1 MDHQAVKHHF
11 LRQLLNHH
19 QGIDQEALVQ
29 KSSQSAGVSPDDH
42 RENILDWINFL
53 ISTGHVKR
61 AGETITPD
69 DMNRLRVV
77 HDVVEARRDFRAV
90 GADPQLVEFFL
101 SHDR

>member
-1 MDHQAVKHHF
+1 MDQQAMKHHF
-11 LRQLLNHH
+11 LRQLLNH

-29 KSSQSAGVSPDDH
+29 KTSQSAGVSPDDH

-61 AGETITPD
+61 AGETITPG
-69 DMNRLRVV
+69 DMNRLRLV
-77 HDVVEARRDFRAV
+77 HDIVETRRDFRAAD
-90 GADPQLVEFFL
+90 ADPQLVEFFL